1 MSVFVDKTDIFIKAG
16 KGGGGAVSF
25 RREKYV
31 AKGGPDGG
39 DGGRGG
45 SVIFAVDEGEN
56 TLIKFRYKRKF
67 IAENGEDGKGKRCHG
82 KNGQDLVIMVPPGT
96 VIRDKKTGKV
106 MFDLSRDKT
115 FVAAKGGRGGWG
127 NAHFATP
134 TRQIPQFANPGQL
147 GQERE
152 ITLEI
157 KMLADVGLIGFPSVG
172 KSTFISRA
180 SAARPKVAAY
190 HFTTLSPVLGVVS
203 LSPEENFV
211 MADLPGLIEGA
222 GEGAGLGHQFL
233 RHVERCRLFLH
244 VVDAAGSEGRDP
256 VEDMRV
262 ICGELEKY
270 DPTLLERPQI
280 VVANKADLGLTDEG
294 KAALEEECARTG
306 RKLFYVSAQTGQ
318 GVREVIEE
326 AARQLSKLPPL
337 KEYEADFVEEVEEEE
352 KITAQ
357 RTTVTRVGEV
367 WFVEGEWLCRFIE
380 KINFADRDQVRYFQ
394 KIMKDSGVEDAMQKA
409 GVKDGDTVDIYGIE
423 FDYVY

>member
-16 KGGGGAVSF
+16 KGGNGAVSF

-39 DGGRGG
+39 DGGHGG
-45 SVIFAVDEGEN
+45 NVIFQVDKGEN
-56 TLIKFRYKRKF
+56 TLIKFRYQRKF

-82 KNGQDLVIMVPPGT
+82 KTGEDLVISVPPGT
-96 VIRDKKTGKV
+96 LIRDKESGKV
-106 MFDLSRDKT
+106 IFDLSHDKT

-127 NAHFATP
+127 NSHFATP
-134 TRQIPQFANPGQL
+134 TRQIPQFANPGL
-147 GQERE
+147 PGEERE

-190 HFTTLSPVLGVVS
+190 HFTTLSPILGVVQ
-203 LSPEENFV
+203 LSEERQFV

-233 RHVERCRLFLH
+233 RHVERCRLFVHL
-244 VVDAAGSEGRDP
+244 VDAAGSEGRDP
-256 VEDMRV
+256 LEDIR
-262 ICGELEKY
+262 IINKELETY
-270 DPTLLERPQI
+270 NPELLKHPQI
-280 VVANKADLGLTDEG
+280 IAANKADLGILPET
-294 KAALEEECARTG
+294 KKALEEECERNG
-306 RKLFYVSAQTGQ
+306 WKLFYLSAQTGE
-318 GVREVIEE
+318 GVREIME
-326 AARQLSKLPPL
+326 AAASLLSTLPPL
-337 KEYEADFVEEVEEEE
+337 KEYEPEFVPEE
-352 KITAQ
+352 KTEPDYSSQ
-357 RTTVTRVGEV
+357 RTTVTREGDV
-367 WFVEGEWLCRFIE
+367 WYVEGEWLQRFIQQ
-380 KINFADRDQVRYFQ
+380 INFADRDQVRYFQ
-394 KIMKDSGVEDAMQKA
+394 KVMKDSGVEEAMQKA